1 LVVGVGTVILIGIAN
16 FYFDLSVP
24 SNIFG
29 EKRRYLLRINLKNAL
44 LLPELYKVIDY
55 EVVISRELGSN

>member
-1 LVVGVGTVILIGIAN
+1 LVVGVGTVILIGIAS